1 MNTALFDSSTAL
13 MHSIVLPILQMAVC
27 SIPVTAMPPSDV
39 NCKLIGPES
48 WGLLSN
54 CRQRLVFCVDLL
66 HRSHLGGRFSMFDC
80 ALGLGVFNDSLDRL
94 L

>member
-13 MHSIVLPILQMAVC
+13 MHSIVLPILQMALC

-48 WGLLSN
+48 WGFVVKLSAKVSFL
-54 CRQRLVFCVDLL
+54 C
-66 HRSHLGGRFSMFDC
+66 
-80 ALGLGVFNDSLDRL
+80 
-94 L
+94 